1 MNQGAFKWLT
11 TFMDYQF
18 WKLAIS
24 GTKRKSFNMFYE
36 ELSPQTKSPD
46 TRVTVSRQ
54 TVYTF
59 NRSGPVRQKYEV
71 PEKILYKSP
80 GFT

>member
-1 MNQGAFKWLT
+1 
-11 TFMDYQF
+11 
-18 WKLAIS
+18 
-24 GTKRKSFNMFYE
+24 MFYE
-36 ELSPQTKSPD
+36 ELNPQTKSPD
-46 TRVTVSRQ
+46 TRVAVSRQ